1 MDRHEWNP
9 PCYVGY
15 TMKQPSMNSS
25 LVFLALLFAPFAFGD
40 PLPIV
45 FSDIRSGSIGSGI
58 LRDSAFPWLFDSDTT
73 PHSTYERAALFRRTG
88 AGARSLTRDQ
98 DVFVNRGE
106 DDVGIRIQ
114 DPPDFVTF
122 GNLAFASYRLSND
135 IRPIGGRPSDFAEL
149 LPIGDHQ
156 HLSLKSVG
164 DPTVT
169 ADVAQVPEPSM
180 LMLTGLAV
188 ACLVIAKLRHN
199 PPPMSS

>member
-1 MDRHEWNP
+1 
-9 PCYVGY
+9 
-15 TMKQPSMNSS
+15 MNSS
-25 LVFLALLFAPFAFGD
+25 LVFLALLFAPSAFGD

-45 FSDIRSGSIGSGI
+45 FSDGRSGSIGSGI
-58 LRDSAFPWLFDSDTT
+58 LRDSAFPWLFDLDTT
-73 PHSTYERAALFRRTG
+73 PHSTYERTALFRRNG

-98 DVFVNRGE
+98 DVFVNLDE

-114 DPPDFVTF
+114 DPPEVVTF
-122 GNLAFASYRLSND
+122 GNLAFASYKLSND
-135 IRPIGGRPSDFAEL
+135 MGTIGGRPGDFAEF
-149 LPIGDHQ
+149 LPIADHP

-188 ACLVIAKLRHN
+188 ACLVVAKLRHN